1 MKMGFVIKTPNPIVC
16 NARTFIFIWGVFLFV
31 VYYEVAADDWEALG

>member
-16 NARTFIFIWGVFLFV
+16 NARTFIWGVFLFV